1 MGLINKAKARAFIKE
16 HGKRITQVETT
27 FYTALEARIERMI
40 LNAIANNASRHRLT
54 QYELLA
60 NGNSKE
66 VG

>member
-1 MGLINKAKARAFIKE
+1 MGLIHKAKVRAFVKD
-16 HGKRITQVETT
+16 HGKRINQVEMT
-27 FYTALEARIERMI
+27 FYTALEERVEKVI

-54 QYELLA
+54 QYELFG